1 MNTEIQKIKK
11 TSPKKASPKKTNS
24 KNNKTGIKK
33 IVKVSVLTLIILS
46 AMFAGLSLYSVLN
59 YDRIYNGVFVGGFNA
74 GGLTRDELTKSL
86 NTNYS
91 KSIKDKELILKYND
105 KVEKISVNDI
115 NFKYQIDK
123 AVDDAYNI
131 ARSGNIFKRVYDVF
145 KTGKDKRV
153 IEMAY
158 TYNKDQLEK
167 AIEDLNKI
175 VSNPVKNHELKFL
188 DDKVI
193 LKTGHIGDSI
203 DKTATYKLLEE
214 SLKKAVFKTIDV
226 PSIKTNPEKIDVEK
240 LYNEISIKPEN
251 AQFIAEGKTY
261 KIKKEVPGR
270 SIDKSVLASIIS
282 EVQESYNTEKVLP
295 VIFSKPDITS
305 SDVQNNLFKDTLS
318 TFTTRFST
326 GNTNDANRGVNIRLA
341 VSKINGKILAPG
353 DVFSFNDTVGERTA
367 AGGYKEAHTYVAGQ
381 IVDGIGGGIC
391 QVSTTLYNA
400 VLLSDLDVV
409 RRSNHQFTVSYVPF
423 GRDAAVSF
431 PDLDLKFK
439 NSTKWPLKI
448 VCYVTNSNV
457 INFSL
462 VGKNDTPT
470 KQVIIN
476 TKTIKT
482 IEPTVKNI
490 NDPTMYVGTTSVVK
504 SGGNGYVIDTY
515 KIVKVDNKVIKDSK
529 IHTSSYRPL
538 TREVKVGTKKLPN
551 GAVATP
557 VITKKPGATIQ
568 NVDDVDSPQP

>member
-1 MNTEIQKIKK
+1 MNTEVQKIKK
-11 TSPKKASPKKTNS
+11 TSPKKTNS

-33 IVKVSVLTLIILS
+33 IVKVSILTLIILS
-46 AMFAGLSLYSVLN
+46 AMFAGFSLYSVLN

-91 KSIKDKELILKYND
+91 KSIKDKQLILKYKD
-105 KVEKISVNDI
+105 KEEKISVNDI

-123 AVDDAYNI
+123 AVDQAYNI

-145 KTGKDKRV
+145 KTGKDKKV
-153 IEMAY
+153 VEMAY
-158 TYNKDQLEK
+158 TYNKEQLEK
-167 AIEDLNKI
+167 AIEDLNKS
-175 VSNPVKNHELKFL
+175 VSNPVKNHELSFL

-193 LKTGHIGDSI
+193 LKTGHIGDAI

-240 LYNEISIKPEN
+240 LYNEISIKPKN

-261 KIKKEVPGR
+261 TIKKEVPGR
-270 SIDKSVLASIIS
+270 SIDKSVLASIVS

-295 VIFSKPDITS
+295 VIFSKPDVTA
-305 SDVQNNLFKDTLS
+305 SDVQNNLFRDTLS
-318 TFTTRFST
+318 SFSTRFST
-326 GNTNDANRGVNIRLA
+326 GNTNDSNRGVNIRLA
-341 VSKINGKILAPG
+341 ASKINGKILAPG

-400 VLLSDLDVV
+400 VLMSDLDVV

-431 PDLDLKFK
+431 PDVDLKFK

-448 VCYVTNSNV
+448 VCYVTNSNN

-470 KQVIIN
+470 KQVILN

-482 IEPTVKNI
+482 IEPSVKNI
-490 NDPTMYVGTTSVVK
+490 NDPTMNVGTTSVVK
-504 SGGNGYVIDTY
+504 SGGKGYVIDTY

-529 IHTSSYRPL
+529 IHTSYYRPL
-538 TREVKVGTKKLPN
+538 TREVKVGTKKPSS

-557 VITKKPGATIQ
+557 VTTKKPSSSVQ
-568 NVDDVDSPQP
+568 NVDDVDNNPQP